1 MEGQVVMGGQVDR
14 VVMALTV
21 GTEETEGMAMAPVMA
36 ETAVMEATQEMVE
49 MEAMAGVE
57 AMVEVMA
64 AMEETVEME
73 ETDNHLTSNFFCP
86 ESDNAG
92 RNYSVTCIVL

>member
-1 MEGQVVMGGQVDR
+1 MEAQVVMGVQVDR

-21 GTEETEGMAMAPVMA
+21 RTEETGVMAMAPVMA

-49 MEAMAGVE
+49 MEAMAEVE
-57 AMVEVMA
+57 AMVEVMAAMA

-73 ETDNHLTSNFFCP
+73 ETDNHLIPKNDINISP
-86 ESDNAG
+86 HVGS
-92 RNYSVTCIVL
+92 